1 MFRSFAIGD
10 LWYDR
15 KTPKYLKPKVSVSN
29 FRNMGFRNDFKGFL
43 PLNTIAVIILAAIIF
58 DVVIHIVA
66 DILNLKMLQEKLPKP
81 FQGVYDADQYRKSQD
96 YLRVNTR
103 FGWITGVI
111 NLVAILLFWFQGGFP
126 AVDNWVRSFGN
137 GPVLTGLMY
146 IGTLMFFYALLSQPF
161 SIYATFVIEERF
173 GFNKTTWKTYMLD
186 LLKGLV
192 LAILLGAPLLA
203 GILAFFE
210 YAGSHAWL
218 YCWAIIVLYMLVVQY
233 IAPTWIMPLFNKF
246 KPLEEGD
253 LKTAILSCAKSIQ
266 FPLKRVYTMD
276 GSKRSRKSNAF
287 FTGFG
292 KNKRIVLFDTLI
304 QQHTVP
310 ELVAVLAHEMGHY
323 KKKHILQGI
332 LLGVLQ
338 TGFML
343 YLLSFMISYQGLFDA
358 FYMSRISIYAGLIF
372 FGMLFAPLDFFI
384 GILMQ
389 IRSRSNEYQADRFSV
404 KTTRNPG
411 AMIDALK
418 KLSVHNLSNLL
429 PHPFYVFLN
438 YSHPPVL
445 KRIQAIDSI
454 SVIE

>member
-1 MFRSFAIGD
+1 M
-10 LWYDR
+10 
-15 KTPKYLKPKVSVSN
+15 
-29 FRNMGFRNDFKGFL
+29 
-43 PLNTIAVIILAAIIF
+43 NTIAFIILATIVL
-58 DVVIHIVA
+58 DVIVNIVA
-66 DILNLKMLQEKLPKP
+66 DKLNLKMLQAELPKP
-81 FQGVYDADQYRKSQD
+81 FQDVYDAHQYRKSQD

-103 FGWITGVI
+103 FGWVSAMV
-111 NLVAILLFWFQGGFP
+111 NLAAILLFWFQGGFP
-126 AVDNWVRSFGN
+126 AIDNWVQSFGK

-146 IGTLMFFYALLSQPF
+146 TGTLMFFYALLSQPF

-173 GFNKTTWKTYMLD
+173 GFNRTTWRTYLLD
-186 LLKGLV
+186 LFKGLV

-210 YAGSHAWL
+210 YAGTHAWL
-218 YCWAIIVLYMLVVQY
+218 YCWAVVILYMLVVQY

-246 KPLEEGD
+246 KLLEEGE
-253 LKTAILSCAKSIQ
+253 LKSAILSCAESIQ
-266 FPLKRVYTMD
+266 FPLKNVYTMD

-323 KKKHILQGI
+323 KKKHILQGM
-332 LLGVLQ
+332 LLGILQ
-338 TGFML
+338 TGLMFF
-343 YLLSFMISYQGLFDA
+343 LLSFVISYQGLFDA
-358 FYMSRISIYAGLIF
+358 FYMNHISVYAGLIF
-372 FGMLFAPLDFFI
+372 FGMLFAPLDFFV
-384 GILMQ
+384 GMLMQ
-389 IRSRSNEYQADRFSV
+389 IRSRSNEYQADRFAV
-404 KTTRNPG
+404 AATRNPG

-445 KRIQAIDSI
+445 KRIQAIEK
-454 SVIE
+454 IEIN